1 MWNVYCY
8 GYCFMFWSCV
18 YNNISGLTVLCWLI
32 IRIICGDRWPAPSVT
47 RSVAI
52 HTTVKYLYELLLLL
66 LLSILILI
74 IFGGVF
80 LVVFWNIHPR
90 IPELKKY
97 FNKSKSCQKYEGRK
111 GRHNRRAAIWRL
123 KVRIIFL
130 YFTLQQSNSPSPHYI
145 SNSLKKHYYCTS
157 NYWNWI
163 CYNSIH
169 VNNNYK
175 DTYL

>member
-1 MWNVYCY
+1 
-8 GYCFMFWSCV
+8 MFSLICITV
-18 YNNISGLTVLCWLI
+18 YNNICGLTLLTYYPDNMRGQMACTS
-32 IRIICGDRWPAPSVT
+32 PSTPSVT

-52 HTTVKYLYELLLLL
+52 HTTVKYLYELLLSYFCPF
-66 LLSILILI
+66 SIWYL
-74 IFGGVF
+74 VF
-80 LVVFWNIHPR
+80 FVVFWNIHPR

>member
-1 MWNVYCY
+1 
-8 GYCFMFWSCV
+8 MFWSCV
-18 YNNISGLTVLCWLI
+18 YNNISGLTLLTYYPDNMRGQMACTS
-32 IRIICGDRWPAPSVT
+32 PSTPSVT

-145 SNSLKKHYYCTS
+145 SNSLNK
-157 NYWNWI
+157 
-163 CYNSIH
+163 
-169 VNNNYK
+169 YK
-175 DTYL
+175 CVQ